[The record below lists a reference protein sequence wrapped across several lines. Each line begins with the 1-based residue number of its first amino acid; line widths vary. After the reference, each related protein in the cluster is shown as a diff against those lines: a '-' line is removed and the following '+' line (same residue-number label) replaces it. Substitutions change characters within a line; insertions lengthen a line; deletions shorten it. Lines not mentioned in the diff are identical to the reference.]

1 MSSIA
6 VAKAQRKD
14 EIRVQN
20 VKIVGKGEAQN
31 QIKMKL
37 VFATHNKNK
46 FAEVKNLVP
55 AHIDLVSLTDIGC
68 TEEIPETGKTLEENA
83 RIKADY
89 VTENFNLPCFADDTG
104 LLVDALHGIP
114 GVLSARY
121 AGEQKSSEDNM
132 DKLLAALKGKND
144 RKARF
149 TTVIALNLNQE
160 RHTFTG
166 SVEGD
171 IIKEKK
177 GNDGFG
183 YDPIFKPASYEKT
196 FAELSIA
203 TKNQIGH
210 RGKAI
215 RQLLQFLEK

>member
-1 MSSIA
+1 
-6 VAKAQRKD
+6 
-14 EIRVQN
+14 
-20 VKIVGKGEAQN
+20 
-31 QIKMKL
+31 MKL
-37 VFATHNKNK
+37 VFATHNQNK
-46 FAEVKNLVP
+46 FAEVKKLIP

-89 VTENFNLPCFADDTG
+89 VTEYFDLPCFADDTG

-114 GVLSARY
+114 GVFSARY

-132 DKLLAALKGKND
+132 DKLLAALKGEKE

-149 TTVIALNLNQE
+149 TTVIALNLNKE

-166 SVEGD
+166 SVEGE
-171 IIKEKK
+171 ILMKK
-177 GNDGFG
+177 QGNGGFG
-183 YDPIFKPASYEKT
+183 YDPLFRPAGYEKT
-196 FAELSIA
+196 FAELSVA

-215 RQLLQFLEK
+215 RQLLRFLENSISQ

>member
-1 MSSIA
+1 
-6 VAKAQRKD
+6 
-14 EIRVQN
+14 
-20 VKIVGKGEAQN
+20 
-31 QIKMKL
+31 MKL
-37 VFATHNKNK
+37 VFATHNQNK
-46 FAEVKNLVP
+46 FAEVKKLIP

-83 RIKADY
+83 HIKADY
-89 VTENFNLPCFADDTG
+89 VTENFDLPCFADDTG

-114 GVLSARY
+114 GVFSSRY

-132 DKLLAALKGKND
+132 DKLLAALKGEND

-149 TTVIALNLNQE
+149 TTIIALNINKE

-166 SVEGD
+166 SVEGE
-171 IIKEKK
+171 ILMEKQ
-177 GNDGFG
+177 GDGGFG
-183 YDPIFKPASYEKT
+183 YDPLFRPAGYEKT
-196 FAELSIA
+196 FAELSVA

-215 RQLLQFLEK
+215 RQLLRFLENSISQ